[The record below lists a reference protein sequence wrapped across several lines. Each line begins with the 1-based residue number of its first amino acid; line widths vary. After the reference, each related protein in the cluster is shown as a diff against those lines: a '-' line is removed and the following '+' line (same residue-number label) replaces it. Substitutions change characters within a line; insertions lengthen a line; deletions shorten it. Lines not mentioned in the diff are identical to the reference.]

1 MNITD
6 LATAWLATW
15 VALGT
20 KVLALRS
27 LSLMRFYQFNVCLSL
42 CVCLQRDNV
51 QHSLFWEIAILMGKI
66 ALCGSTSLFY
76 MTLKINKHKN
86 LMTLRL
92 PTADDFSWIPW
103 NLSFRY
109 IDCSGQF
116 TPKMKANAE
125 PQFAFIFGVNWLWH
139 WGVTASFG
147 VFFQEI
153 KCNGM
158 TSFMEFMICSFNMYV
173 I

>member
-1 MNITD
+1 M
-6 LATAWLATW
+6 
-15 VALGT
+15 
-20 KVLALRS
+20 
-27 LSLMRFYQFNVCLSL
+27 F
-42 CVCLQRDNV
+42 VCLQRDNV
-51 QHSLFWEIAILMGKI
+51 EYSLFWEIAIVMGKI

-86 LMTLRL
+86 LMALRL

-116 TPKMKANAE
+116 TPKMKANTE

-139 WGVTASFG
+139 CGVTALSESF
-147 VFFQEI
+147 FFHKI
-153 KCNGM
+153 KCNRM
-158 TSFMEFMICSFNMYV
+158 TSFLICHWELTLMIILSLATRHIICRLIWSV
-173 I
+173 TEEVSHLT